1 MPRLSTI
8 QTNFTAGE
16 LSPLLYGRTDLA
28 KYANGAK
35 TLLNAV
41 VQPHGGVTRRPGTRF
56 VAMAKD
62 DAQLSRL
69 VPFQFSTEQ
78 AYVLEFGEKS
88 LRFFRNQAQITASD
102 TGAVIANGGFDGDV
116 SGWTDKS
123 NGAASIAHRLLG
135 SHSEGSFAASNATNY
150 IFGDGFAD
158 ARHIGLRFSSSGSG
172 TVFGVTIEVEVVVTA
187 FDAVA
192 SLYTDNAGKPGTQ
205 IGGDSDTRNLNTT
218 GAHSFVWSA
227 NAPELVAGTDYW
239 VVLSDTSGG
248 SGRVEL
254 EVAND
259 QGGGFKSG
267 RHDTIASLDDGTS
280 SFSTAHEWRIRV
292 EVRPADAE
300 GVLAL
305 VGASGDLAVAEQ
317 AVGITSAGVE
327 HLLAFRVRG
336 EPGDEVCVRIGT
348 ASAGTDLVDDYR
360 ALPGWHLVAFTTNA
374 ASAYIQFRNAQ
385 GKTIHLD
392 DVSLID
398 HAPVELPTPYLA
410 EDLFALKLA
419 QSADVLYLAHPD
431 HPPLR
436 LERRGHTAW
445 ALVEV
450 DFLDGPYLDENT
462 DTTTLTPA
470 ASSGLAVTL
479 NASNTTGLNE
489 GRGFLPSDIGR
500 AIRLKH
506 GSNWGWATIVEYVGP
521 TSVKVDIRA
530 DFGGTGPTDAWRLGA
545 WSDTTG
551 YPACVTFHEQRLCWA
566 GEKGA
571 PQTFRGS
578 KSSDFENMAPTTVD
592 DSVEDD
598 AALNY
603 AIGANQVNAIRWMS
617 SLRSL
622 VLGTTGG
629 TWPVRANSLDDPL
642 TPTNI
647 QIKRANTFG
656 GADIAPIEVGDVV
669 IYLSPT
675 GRKFRELAFLVER
688 DNFAAPDLTIL
699 AEHISRS
706 GIVQIAYAPEPYGV
720 IWAVRA
726 DGVLVALTYEREHNV
741 VSWHRHV
748 LGGHLDGGI
757 PRVESVAAIPSP
769 DGTHTQIWLA
779 VKRTINGATRRC
791 VELIGGFLQD
801 DDDPGAAYFL
811 DCGLSLDHP
820 KAVTGTSQTDP
831 VVLTVPNHGFSNG
844 DQVDVTGIIGMTELN
859 GQRYTIGTVTT
870 DSFALSGIDGTA
882 FAPYAAL
889 GEVRKVVAAVSGL
902 DHLEGEFVSVVGDG
916 SVQTGKTVTSGEV
929 TLDAPASRVHAG
941 YGFTTDIETLRLDAL
956 LSDGTAQAR
965 TKRID
970 HVALRLHRSRG
981 GRVGPDAFHLDP
993 LELASG
999 DATPT
1004 GELLSGDREL
1014 AFPGGFGTDAQVFI
1028 RQDQPLPLSVLSI
1041 VARVNIAAR

>member
-1 MPRLSTI
+1 MVRLSTV

-62 DAQLSRL
+62 ASQSSRL
-69 VPFQFSTEQ
+69 AAFQFSTEQ
-78 AYVLEFGEKS
+78 AYMLEFGNES
-88 LRFFRNQAQITASD
+88 LRFFRDQGQITASNP
-102 TGAVIANGGFDGDV
+102 GAVIINGGFDSDI
-116 SGWTDKS
+116 SGWTDRS
-123 NGAASIAHRLLG
+123 SGAASIVHQLLG
-135 SHSEGSFAASNATNY
+135 ARSEGSFAASNATNY
-150 IFGDGFAD
+150 IFGEGFTD
-158 ARHIGLRFSSSGSG
+158 ARHIGLKFISGGSG
-172 TVFGVTIEVEVVVTA
+172 TVSEVAIEVEVVVVP
-187 FDAVA
+187 FNAVA
-192 SLYTDNAGKPGTQ
+192 RLYSDDAGTPGTQ
-205 IGGDSDTRNLNTT
+205 IGGDSDVESLNTT
-218 GAHSFVWSA
+218 GEHNFVWST
-227 NAPELVAGTDYW
+227 NAPDLVSGTGYW
-239 VVLSDTSGG
+239 VVLSDISGG
-248 SGRVEL
+248 SGRIEL

-259 QGGGFKSG
+259 QGAGFESG
-267 RHDTIASLDDGTS
+267 RHDAITSLNDGS
-280 SFSTAHEWRIRV
+280 GSFNTAHEWRIRV
-292 EVRPADAE
+292 ELRPADAN

-305 VGASGDLAVAEQ
+305 VGAAGETAVAEQ
-317 AVGITSAGVE
+317 AVAITSPGVE

-336 EPGDEVCVRIGT
+336 RPGDELRVRIGT
-348 ASAGTDLVDDYR
+348 ASDGTDVVDDYR
-360 ALPGWHLVAFTTNA
+360 ALPGWHVVSFTTNA
-374 ASAYIQFRNAQ
+374 ANAYVQFRNLQ
-385 GKTIHLD
+385 SKTIHLD
-392 DVSLID
+392 DVALND
-398 HAPVELPTPYLA
+398 GVPVELPTPYGA
-410 EDLFALKLA
+410 EDVFALKLA

-431 HPPLR
+431 HRPLR
-436 LERRGHTAW
+436 LERRGHSSW

-450 DFLDGPYLDENT
+450 DFSDGPYLDENT
-462 DTTTLTPA
+462 GSTTLTPTA
-470 ASSGLAVTL
+470 VSGLGVTL
-479 NASNTTGLNE
+479 NASDTAGING
-489 GRGFLPSDIGR
+489 GRGFLAGDVGR
-500 AIRLKH
+500 AVRLKH
-506 GSNWGWATIVEYVGP
+506 GGTWGWATIIEHLGA
-521 TSVKVDIRA
+521 TRVKVDIRA
-530 DFGGTGPTDAWRLGA
+530 SFGGTGATDAWRLGA

-566 GEKGA
+566 GEKSA

-578 KSSDFENMAPTTVD
+578 KSSDFENMAPTSVD
-592 DSVEDD
+592 GSVADD

-706 GIVQIAYAPEPYGV
+706 GVLQIAYAPEPYGV
-720 IWAVRA
+720 IWAARA
-726 DGVLVALTYEREHNV
+726 DGVLSALTYEREHDV
-741 VSWHRHV
+741 VSWHRHI
-748 LGGHLDGGI
+748 LGGHLDGGA
-757 PRVESVAAIPSP
+757 PRVESVAAIPAP

-779 VKRTINGATRRC
+779 VKRTINGVTRRC
-791 VELIGGFLQD
+791 IEVIGGFLQD
-801 DDDPGAAYFL
+801 DDDPADAYFL
-811 DCGLSLDHP
+811 DCGLSLDQP
-820 KAVTGTSQTDP
+820 KAVTGASQANP
-831 VVLTVPNHGFSNG
+831 VVLTVSDHGLSNG
-844 DQVDVTGIIGMTELN
+844 DQVDVSGIVGMTELN
-859 GQRYTIGTVTT
+859 GGRFTISATT
-870 DSFALSGIDGTA
+870 ANSFALSGVDGTT
-882 FAPYAAL
+882 FGPYVAS
-889 GEVRKVVAAVSGL
+889 GEIREVVTAVSGL
-902 DHLEGEFVSVVGDG
+902 DHLDGEVVSLVADG
-916 SVQTGKTVTSGEV
+916 IVQSDKTVTSGSV
-929 TLDAPASRVHAG
+929 MLDAPASRIHAG
-941 YGFTTDIETLRLDAL
+941 YGFTTDIETLRLDAQ
-956 LSDGTAQAR
+956 LSDGSAQAR

-981 GRVGPDAFHLDP
+981 GRAGPDAFHLDP

-999 DATPT
+999 DETPA

-1014 AFPGGFGTDAQVFI
+1014 AFPGGFGTDAQMLI
-1028 RQDQPLPLSVLSI
+1028 RQDQPLPLSVLSV

>member
-1 MPRLSTI
+1 MPRLSTV

-56 VAMAKD
+56 VAMAGD
-62 DAQLSRL
+62 DTKASRL

-78 AYVLEFGEKS
+78 AYVLEFGERS
-88 LRFFRNQAQITASD
+88 LRFFRDPGQITASD
-102 TGAVIANGGFDGDV
+102 TGAAITNGTFDSDV

-123 NGAASIAHRLLG
+123 DGVASIAHRLLG
-135 SHSEGSFAASNATNY
+135 ARSEGSFAASNATNY

-192 SLYTDNAGKPGTQ
+192 ALYSDDAGKPGTQ

-280 SFSTAHEWRIRV
+280 SFSTAHEWRVRV
-292 EVRPADAE
+292 AVRPADAE

-305 VGASGDLAVAEQ
+305 VGAPGDVAVAEQ
-317 AVGITSAGVE
+317 AVAITSPGEE
-327 HLLAFRVRG
+327 HLLAFRVVG
-336 EPGDEVCVRIGT
+336 QPGDVLHVRIGT

-360 ALPGWHLVAFTTNA
+360 ALPGWHLVTFTTNA
-374 ASAYIQFRNAQ
+374 ANAYLQFRNAQ

-392 DVSLID
+392 DVALVGAGS
-398 HAPVELPTPYLA
+398 VELPTPYGA
-410 EDLFALKLA
+410 EDVFSLKFA
-419 QSADVLYLAHPD
+419 QSADVLYIAHPE

-436 LERRGHTAW
+436 LERRGHTSW

-450 DFLDGPYLDENT
+450 DFSDGPYLDENAGP
-462 DTTTLTPA
+462 TTLTPA
-470 ASSGLAVTL
+470 AASGLAVLLTASGTL
-479 NASNTTGLNE
+479 GLNE
-489 GRGFLPSDIGR
+489 GRGFLASDVGR

-506 GSNWGWATIVEYVGP
+506 GSSWGWGTIVECLAP
-521 TSVKVDIRA
+521 TQVKIDVRT
-530 DFGGTGPTDAWRLGA
+530 DFGGTGATDAWRMGA

-566 GEKGA
+566 GERDR

-578 KSSDFENMAPTTVD
+578 KSGDFENMAPTTVD
-592 DSVEDD
+592 GGVEDD

-675 GRKFRELAFLVER
+675 ARKFRELAFLVER

-706 GIVQIAYAPEPYGV
+706 GIAQIAYAPEPYGV
-720 IWAVRA
+720 IWAVRG
-726 DGVLVALTYEREHNV
+726 DGVLAAMTYEREHDV

-748 LGGHLDGGI
+748 LGGELDGGA

-769 DGTHTQIWLA
+769 DGAHSQIWLA

-791 VELIGGFLQD
+791 VEVIDGFFLD
-801 DDDPGAAYFL
+801 GDDPADAYFL
-811 DCGLSLDHP
+811 DCGLSLDQP
-820 KAVTGTSQTDP
+820 KHVTDVSLANP
-831 VVLTVPNHGFSNG
+831 VVLTVPGHGFSDG
-844 DQVDVTGIIGMTELN
+844 DLVDISGIVGTTELN
-859 GQRYTIGTVTT
+859 GNRFTIGAVTT
-870 DSFALSGIDGTA
+870 DGFALSGVDGTA
-882 FAPYAAL
+882 LTLYGAS
-889 GEVRKVVAAVSGL
+889 GEVRKAVTAVSGL
-902 DHLEGEFVSVVGDG
+902 DHLEGERVCVVADG
-916 SVQTGKTVTSGEV
+916 AVQTPRTVTAGAV

-941 YGFTTDIETLRLDAL
+941 YGFTTDIETLRLDTP

-970 HVALRLHRSRG
+970 HVVLRVHRSRG
-981 GRVGPDAFHLDP
+981 GKVGPDGDRLDD
-993 LELASG
+993 LERASG
-999 DATPT
+999 AETAA
-1004 GELLSGDREL
+1004 GEVLSGDLEL
-1014 AFPGGFGTDAQVFI
+1014 AFPGGFGTDAQILV
-1028 RQDQPLPLSVLSI
+1028 RQDQPLPLSVLSV